1 MSSEKLME
9 LQHQVRNNSDELQDF
24 LRDLGS
30 WTKQMEQKDEQL
42 RNKKASRE
50 INKPQSERLRSVDE
64 LKRKSPSANGKS
76 TETSSN
82 EDAEKKTKLCAD
94 NVSTALEDIEEST
107 DAENNPAQNS
117 EITPEMLLQK
127 AVVEKEKGN
136 EHFKVNFF
144 MHIVCNN
151 RIVYLLLTLIFL
163 SGWSV

>member
-82 EDAEKKTKLCAD
+82 EDAEKKTKLGDD
-94 NVSTALEDIEEST
+94 NDSTAQGTVL
-107 DAENNPAQNS
+107 
-117 EITPEMLLQK
+117 
-127 AVVEKEKGN
+127 
-136 EHFKVNFF
+136 
-144 MHIVCNN
+144 
-151 RIVYLLLTLIFL
+151 
-163 SGWSV
+163 